1 MAISGTT
8 PITAPVAPTSAGDT
22 YASHIAEYGKGGY
35 QSVADTTAR
44 NAITTDR
51 RTAGMC
57 VYCRTEGLAY
67 ILGTGLTNSDWS
79 GVSLTA
85 TGFAPFYKDILTDM
99 KAITSSQF
107 NRMCILKGELSAF
120 DGSGGVYIAV
130 LDPSAS
136 VVDNPLTD
144 VVPTDQG
151 SAATA
156 DKHYWKKL
164 V

>member
-8 PITAPVAPTSAGDT
+8 PITAPVAPTSAGDS

-67 ILGTGLTNSDWS
+67 VLGAGLTNSDWN
-79 GVSLTA
+79 GVSLA
-85 TGFAPFYKDILTDM
+85 YGFAPFYKDILTDM

-107 NRMCILKGELSAF
+107 NRMCILKGDAAAF
-120 DGSGGVYIAV
+120 DGGGGIYIYV
-130 LDPSAS
+130 RDTTAS
-136 VVDNPLTD
+136 VPDNGLID
-144 VVPTDQG
+144 VVPSDQA

>member
-1 MAISGTT
+1 MPISGTT
-8 PITAPVAPTSAGDT
+8 PITAPVAPSSTGDT

-35 QSVADTTAR
+35 MSVADTTAR
-44 NAITTDR
+44 NNITTDR

-57 VYCRTEGLAY
+57 VYCRTEAVAY
-67 ILGTGLTNSDWS
+67 ILGTGLTNADWS
-79 GVSLTA
+79 GVSLFV
-85 TGFAPFYKDILTDM
+85 GFAPFYKDTLSGM
-99 KAITSSQF
+99 RAITSSQF
-107 NRMCILKGELSAF
+107 NRMCILKGDAAAF
-120 DGSGGVYIAV
+120 DGGGGVYIAV

-136 VVDNPLTD
+136 VADNPLID
-144 VVPTDQG
+144 VVPTDQA